1 MLDTLKVGIPLTQS
15 QHKRIMQMTAKLD
28 RWQWVMMNQG
38 TGELLF
44 RRVSGLASADQ
55 NSYHREF
62 RFDVQQT
69 YSPDCCLTV
78 EFSVPKF
85 WYGHNIHLL
94 YDFTTALKHFK
105 TLLEDQFGMKGRG
118 KLSDPLTWR
127 VLRADCCYAWRFPS
141 QDLCHRFLDSL
152 KRLNFPRKE
161 PVIYKDAIVFR
172 GNTYTVKIYE
182 KLPEFKKHDLRD
194 MVKRKTPLEFVNY
207 CESIA
212 DGVLRFEATLR
223 YRYLK
228 RNGIETVADLAKEL
242 IQVHWAEGDE
252 PKDERSRYASLL
264 AVSLHHLNQK
274 GVELSNIFQ
283 DEWFEKNGHPITDG
297 LTIETPPTTLEFNDE
312 VFDLPAQT
320 VNFSRRHN
328 PIAILQYFLSK
339 FVGANAGMQAVDQVE
354 AKLTEA
360 YKPVKAS
367 RLMGFW
373 LYVQRF
379 GSVKAKEAFGTRN
392 YYNAKSDLK
401 KAGVALIE
409 PPSGNNV
416 TVIEKDFLQNFKLE
430 VPSTYATNNVDD
442 FRDSTNVLNFTPRMS
457 GMQYKA

>member
-15 QHKRIMQMTAKLD
+15 QHKRIMQATAKLN
-28 RWQWVMMNQG
+28 RWQWVMMNQA
-38 TGELLF
+38 TGELQF
-44 RRVSGLASADQ
+44 RRVSGLASTDQ
-55 NSYHREF
+55 NSYHREL
-62 RFDVQQT
+62 RFDVNQS

-105 TLLEDQFGMKGRG
+105 ALLEEQFGLKGRG
-118 KLSDPLTWR
+118 KLSDPLAWK
-127 VLRADCCYAWRFPS
+127 VIRADCCYAWRFPS
-141 QDLCHRFLDSL
+141 QELCHRFLDSL
-152 KRLNFPRKE
+152 KRLHFPRKE
-161 PVIYKDAIVFR
+161 PVIYKDAIVFK

-194 MVKRKTPLEFVNY
+194 MVKRQTPLEFVNH
-207 CESIA
+207 CEAIA

-223 YRYLK
+223 HRYLK
-228 RNGIETVADLAKEL
+228 RNGIQTVADLAREL
-242 IQVHWAEGDE
+242 IEVQWVEGEE
-252 PKDERSRYASLL
+252 PEEEEQRKRAILVAMTHYLHCQGVD
-264 AVSLHHLNQK
+264 VSKL
-274 GVELSNIFQ
+274 
-283 DEWFEKNGHPITDG
+283 FEKDWNKEKGHSITDG
-297 LTIETPPTTLEFNDE
+297 LTIESPAARLDIFGQIHEVPSQTLK
-312 VFDLPAQT
+312 
-320 VNFSRRHN
+320 FSRRHN
-328 PIAILQYFLSK
+328 AIAILQYFLSK
-339 FVGANAGMQAVDQVE
+339 LVGANAGMQAVDQVE
-354 AKLTEA
+354 AKLSES
-360 YKPVKAS
+360 YKTVKAA

-379 GSVKAKEAFGTRN
+379 GSAKAKETFGKRN

-409 PPSGNNV
+409 PPTGNNV

-430 VPSTYATNNVDD
+430 VPSPYATNNVDD

-457 GMQYKA
+457 GMHYKA